1 MMKDLLLTTPESFT
15 EAEADLL
22 SKYYELALKWNK
34 RLHLTTLT
42 QPQEFLERHILES
55 AFSESLILP
64 SVNQVW
70 DLGSGL
76 GVPGMVIAILRSDLV
91 VRLVEASR
99 NKVLFLEEAT
109 AYLNLNNVEVIESR
123 FEAIESVPE
132 ESCLT
137 VRAIE
142 KMEKM
147 IPEILRLGAEASQIL
162 IFGAKS
168 LEDQIRAFLH
178 DNKKI
183 ESLLIPGSNQRY
195 VMNIIRSTWNGEEGT
210 ERLKDGGPERRRN

>member
-1 MMKDLLLTTPESFT
+1 MSSEVAQMKDLLRNFPDSFT
-15 EAEADLL
+15 EAEIDLL
-22 SKYYELALKWNK
+22 SKYFEMVLKWNK

-42 QPQEFLERHILES
+42 QPQEFFERHILES

-64 SVNQVW
+64 SVTQVW

-76 GVPGMVIAILRSDLV
+76 GVPGMVIAILRPDLV
-91 VRLVEASR
+91 VRMVEAGR
-99 NKVLFLEEAT
+99 NKALFLEEA
-109 AYLNLNNVEVIESR
+109 AAHLNLKNVEVIESR
-123 FEAIESVPE
+123 FEAIEGVPE

-147 IPEILRLGAEASQIL
+147 IPEILRLGGEASQIM
-162 IFGAKS
+162 IFGSKG
-168 LEDQIRAFLH
+168 LEEKTRALLH
-178 DNKKI
+178 DKKI

-195 VMNIIRSTWNGEEGT
+195 VINIIRST
-210 ERLKDGGPERRRN
+210 

>member
-1 MMKDLLLTTPESFT
+1 MMKDLLLNNPENFS

-42 QPQEFLERHILES
+42 QPQEFFERHILES

-76 GVPGMVIAILRSDLV
+76 GIPGMVIAILLSELV
-91 VRLVEASR
+91 VRLVEAGR

-109 AYLNLNNVEVIESR
+109 AHLNLNNVEVIESR
-123 FEAIESVPE
+123 FEAIEGVPE

-142 KMEKM
+142 KMEEM

-162 IFGAKS
+162 IFGAKG
-168 LEDQIRAFLH
+168 LEEKTRALVH
-178 DNKKI
+178 YKRI

-195 VMNIIRSTWNGEEGT
+195 VMNVIRST
-210 ERLKDGGPERRRN
+210 

>member
-1 MMKDLLLTTPESFT
+1 MMKDLLLNNPENFS
-15 EAEADLL
+15 EAKADLL
-22 SKYYELALKWNK
+22 SKYYELVLKWNK

-42 QPQEFLERHILES
+42 QPQEFFERHILES

-91 VRLVEASR
+91 VRLVEAGR

-109 AYLNLNNVEVIESR
+109 AHLNLNNVEVIESR
-123 FEAIESVPE
+123 FEAIEGVPE

-142 KMEKM
+142 KMEEM

-162 IFGAKS
+162 IFGAKGF
-168 LEDQIRAFLH
+168 EEKIRALLH
-178 DNKKI
+178 DKKI

-195 VMNIIRSTWNGEEGT
+195 VMNVIRSTWNREQ
-210 ERLKDGGPERRRN
+210 ERQRI

>member
-1 MMKDLLLTTPESFT
+1 MIKDLLLNIPECFT

-22 SKYYELALKWNK
+22 SKYYELVLKWNK
-34 RLHLTTLT
+34 RLHMTTLT
-42 QPQEFLERHILES
+42 QPQEFFERHILES
-55 AFSESLILP
+55 AFSQSLILP
-64 SVNQVW
+64 SINQVW

-91 VRLVEASR
+91 VRMIEASR
-99 NKVLFLEEAT
+99 NKALFLEEAT
-109 AYLNLNNVEVIESR
+109 AHLNLNNVEVIESR
-123 FEAIESVPE
+123 FEAIEGAPE

-147 IPEILRLGAEASQIL
+147 IPAILRLGAQASQIL
-162 IFGAKS
+162 IFGATGFGEK
-168 LEDQIRAFLH
+168 IRALVH
-178 DNKKI
+178 DKKI

-195 VMNIIRSTWNGEEGT
+195 VMNIIRSTWNRE
-210 ERLKDGGPERRRN
+210 KERRRD

>member
-1 MMKDLLLTTPESFT
+1 MMKDLLLNNPESFT

-22 SKYYELALKWNK
+22 SKYYELAMKWNK

-42 QPQEFLERHILES
+42 HPQEFFERHILES

-76 GVPGMVIAILRSDLV
+76 GVPGVVIAILRPDLV
-91 VRLVEASR
+91 VRMVEASR
-99 NKVLFLEEAT
+99 NKVLFLEEAS
-109 AYLNLNNVEVIESR
+109 AHLSLNNVEVIESR
-123 FEAIESVPE
+123 FEAIEGVPE

-142 KMEKM
+142 KMERM
-147 IPEILRLGAEASQIL
+147 IPEILRLGAEAAQIL
-162 IFGAKS
+162 IFGAKG
-168 LEDQIRAFLH
+168 LEEKTRALLH
-178 DNKKI
+178 DKKI
-183 ESLLIPGSNQRY
+183 VSLLIPGSNQRY
-195 VMNIIRSTWNGEEGT
+195 VINITRSTWNAGSGRVGE
-210 ERLKDGGPERRRN
+210 